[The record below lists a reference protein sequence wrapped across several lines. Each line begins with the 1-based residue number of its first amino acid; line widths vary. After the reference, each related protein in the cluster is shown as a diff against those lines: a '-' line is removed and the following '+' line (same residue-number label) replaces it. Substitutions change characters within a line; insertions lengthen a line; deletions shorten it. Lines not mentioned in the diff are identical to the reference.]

1 MELKNKIRE
10 KNSMNKR
17 GDVTDIITFLILI
30 FILVVGLF
38 IFAFIIPQI
47 TQGLENAGI
56 NETSEAAD
64 AIDKLEIFGTVQ
76 IQRGFFL
83 IFVGL
88 SIATFISAFLV
99 RVHPIF
105 MFLYILFIILTVFI
119 GTYLGNAY
127 DQMRNIPIFA
137 ETMASQ
143 TLINLIF
150 ENLLTIIIAVG
161 AISLVIVFAKF
172 SSFGRSSGGQL

>member
-1 MELKNKIRE
+1 MEILKRNKL
-10 KNSMNKR
+10 NKR
-17 GDVTDIITFLILI
+17 GDVTDIFTFLILV
-30 FILVVGLF
+30 FILGVGLF

-47 TQGLENAGI
+47 TDGLSGVSISNS
-56 NETSEAAD
+56 TEAAN
-64 AIDKLEIFGTVQ
+64 AIAQLEDFGTIQ

-83 IFVGL
+83 LFVGL
-88 SIATFISAFLV
+88 SISTFISAFLV

-105 MFLYILFIILTVFI
+105 MFLYILFLILTVFL

-127 DQMRNIPIFA
+127 DQIRSIPIFA
-137 ETMASQ
+137 STMASQ
-143 TLINLIF
+143 KLINLVF

-161 AISLVIVFAKF
+161 AVSLVIVFAKF

>member
-1 MELKNKIRE
+1 
-10 KNSMNKR
+10 MNKR
-17 GDVTDIITFLILI
+17 GDVTDTLTFLLLI
-30 FILVVGLF
+30 FVLGVGLF

-47 TQGLENAGI
+47 TQGLENAGM
-56 NETSEAAD
+56 NASTEGGN
-64 AIDKLEIFGTVQ
+64 AIDQLEDFGTVT

-83 IFVGL
+83 LFVGI

-105 MFLYILFIILTVFI
+105 LFLYVLFLILTVFI

-137 ETMASQ
+137 DTMASQ
-143 TLINLIF
+143 VLINLVF
-150 ENLLTIIIAVG
+150 DNLLTIIIAIG
-161 AISLVIVFAKF
+161 AVSLVIVFAKF
-172 SSFGRSSGGQL
+172 SSFGRSPRGQL